1 MGKRLPFVQNGAFAA
16 SVVGVDAHIDPA
28 GCTAFYGNLGQIR
41 NCPRGRQSRQP
52 LQKVFDRFPYPVG
65 ADDSVRPAECTV
77 FLQKSSANSYA
88 PRLPLGSR
96 GAGPK
101 GLRGF
106 ERCKFRKY
114 SESCSVSHPSRLR
127 RATSPY
133 RAGRGKRRLCGAP
146 EAPRK
151 RFASAQFDTPTAGA
165 GVPDRLE
172 HRLRFIFAPQCF
184 RRRRASCPPAA

>member
-1 MGKRLPFVQNGAFAA
+1 MPTSTQRDALLFTGISGKFG
-16 SVVGVDAHIDPA
+16 
-28 GCTAFYGNLGQIR
+28 TAQG
-41 NCPRGRQSRQP
+41 GRQSRRP

-77 FLQKSSANSYA
+77 FLQKASANSYA

-96 GAGPK
+96 GADQK

-151 RFASAQFDTPTAGA
+151 RFAGAQFDTPTAGA

-172 HRLRFIFAPQCF
+172 RRLRFISVPRCF
-184 RRRRASCPPAA
+184 RRQRGFYHPAGRAFPRTGS

>member
-1 MGKRLPFVQNGAFAA
+1 MGKRLPFVQSGAFAA

-28 GCTAFYGNLGQIR
+28 GCTAFYGNLRQIR
-41 NCPRGRQSRQP
+41 NCPRGPTESSAPTESLRSI
-52 LQKVFDRFPYPVG
+52 PVPCRG
-65 ADDSVRPAECTV
+65 GRLCPPGRMHR

-114 SESCSVSHPSRLR
+114 SESCGVSHPSRLR

-151 RFASAQFDTPTAGA
+151 RFAGAQFDTPTAGA

-172 HRLRFIFAPQCF
+172 HRLRFIFAPRCF